1 MQTLVSDKWM
11 FSGILEG
18 SLCFDS
24 TKFSELRMLCG
35 KSCKLVDSQSGNVA
49 ILQVSGGN
57 GLGVEAQ
64 WTHATKRKAKEG
76 NFELPNP
83 SSILGRE

>member
-49 ILQVSGGN
+49 ILQVSSGN
-57 GLGVEAQ
+57 GLEVEAQ

-76 NFELPNP
+76 NFELPSP